1 MTQPWP
7 PLPLFDLFLA
17 LQPPLHLVAED
28 YGLLL
33 RALEQGFGCADLDD
47 LQATCRQLWLRGT
60 DPRSH
65 EQFETAFAAYRQ
77 RIARQAEAF
86 AAAAATTEPADAAPE
101 IAEAPTDAIVPPAPV
116 STLPPATAP
125 TSTPAPEPQRRETLG
140 AIRGA
145 IAASITPSAGGYT
158 LVPTEFPFEPRPTQQ
173 AWRRLRQPAR
183 RGTTGQVDIQA
194 AIAAIAR
201 DGACAEIPLQ
211 PKRVNLLQLVLFVD
225 RDGSMVPFHLP
236 CDRWL
241 ATIDPQHFARVDCY
255 YFRNCPRDS
264 VYRQAKGA
272 GTVPLEEVLRLLS
285 PSRTIAI
292 ILSDAGAARGGYN
305 PARVDLTR
313 EFLQTLQPYA
323 RSLVWLNPVPADRW
337 RETETTAGEI
347 AQLVA
352 DLGGFAGELNQ
363 VGLKQWRY

>member
-7 PLPLFDLFLA
+7 SLPLFDLFLA
-17 LQPPLHLVAED
+17 LQPTLHLVAED

-33 RALEQGFGCADLDD
+33 RALEKGFGCADLDD
-47 LQATCRQLWLRGT
+47 LQATCRQLWLRST

-65 EQFETAFAAYRQ
+65 EQFKTAFAAYRQ
-77 RIARQAEAF
+77 RIVRQAAE
-86 AAAAATTEPADAAPE
+86 AATASQ
-101 IAEAPTDAIVPPAPV
+101 APTPSPVPTMPPETIAPPAPV
-116 STLPPATAP
+116 STLPPAAAPTTAP
-125 TSTPAPEPQRRETLG
+125 TLEQQRRETLG

-145 IAASITPSAGGYT
+145 IAASITPSTGGYT

-183 RGTTGQVDIQA
+183 RGTTGQVDIPA

-201 DGACAEIPLQ
+201 DGACAEIPLES
-211 PKRVNLLQLVLFVD
+211 KRVNLVQLVLFVD

-272 GTVPLEEVLRLLS
+272 ETLPLEEVLRWLS
-285 PSRTIAI
+285 PSRTIAV

-352 DLGGFAGELNQ
+352 DFGGFAGELNQ